1 MVDQSGFVFNMMTS
15 SFLGIPAYLFFI
27 ITVWELVWKSMAL
40 WRAAR
45 NNQLYWFI
53 ALLLLN
59 TLGILPILYLYVFS
73 KKSKK

>member
-1 MVDQSGFVFNMMTS
+1 MFNQSGFNMASGTFFGLPSYVFM
-15 SFLGIPAYLFFI
+15 I
-27 ITVWELVWKSMAL
+27 ITLWELVWKSMAL

-73 KKSKK
+73 KKGKK